1 MKRIIEIRFKISL
14 FVTILVI
21 VTSVIFS
28 VFVINKQTE
37 IISNE
42 IVKKGMSIGS
52 AFYGV
57 AVNNIGHREFFT
69 LEEGFETVIN
79 KNKEV
84 KSLILVDKN
93 GKVAAS
99 SKLSQEGQTLN
110 DTLTKQMNEATSAVY
125 KVTTQENGERIYD
138 IAIPIVTDLERW
150 GVLRIA
156 LSDIYAQAEI
166 NKSKYFVIVLAT
178 LLTVL
183 GIAAA
188 FVLGAILTR
197 PITTLVSKMDVIAQG
212 DFSGEIQVKTS
223 DETGLL
229 AQSVNAMLNN
239 VRSLI
244 AQVKDSGG
252 LITDASHILSG
263 HASQT
268 ASLTNEVA
276 QAMNDVAAKNTEQ
289 ATDIAETSQT
299 IDQLNQAISEI
310 ATGAQEQAHHI
321 TTTSSLINEMAESIQ
336 DLAENTQNISA
347 TASKTTEV
355 ASTGVDAVTKS
366 MEGMERIKHK
376 VFETAEKLKELAS
389 NSEKIGEIIM
399 VIDEI
404 SDQTNLLAL
413 NAAIEAARAGESG
426 KGFAVVADEVRKLA
440 ERSSHAAR
448 EIADLVKEIQNGTG
462 NSVSAMEE
470 GIKEVEIGADLS
482 KNADLALKEIIHHIT
497 AANEFMHKISVT
509 AEHMAQNSNDVVN
522 STQNL
527 SAIAE
532 ENSASTEEMAAGS
545 DQANT
550 VVHKI
555 TKNIDATAELA
566 EKVSTSTQ
574 QLADTSAEIAG
585 NAKNLETL
593 SGNLDL
599 AINKFKI
606 E

>member
-1 MKRIIEIRFKISL
+1 MKYRPAQINEKSIWGEQGTMKRIIGIRFKISL
-14 FVTILVI
+14 FVTILII

-197 PITTLVSKMDVIAQG
+197 PITTLVSKMD
-212 DFSGEIQVKTS
+212 
-223 DETGLL
+223 
-229 AQSVNAMLNN
+229 
-239 VRSLI
+239 
-244 AQVKDSGG
+244 
-252 LITDASHILSG
+252 
-263 HASQT
+263 
-268 ASLTNEVA
+268 
-276 QAMNDVAAKNTEQ
+276 
-289 ATDIAETSQT
+289 
-299 IDQLNQAISEI
+299 
-310 ATGAQEQAHHI
+310 
-321 TTTSSLINEMAESIQ
+321 
-336 DLAENTQNISA
+336 
-347 TASKTTEV
+347 
-355 ASTGVDAVTKS
+355 
-366 MEGMERIKHK
+366 
-376 VFETAEKLKELAS
+376 
-389 NSEKIGEIIM
+389 
-399 VIDEI
+399 
-404 SDQTNLLAL
+404 
-413 NAAIEAARAGESG
+413 
-426 KGFAVVADEVRKLA
+426 
-440 ERSSHAAR
+440 
-448 EIADLVKEIQNGTG
+448 
-462 NSVSAMEE
+462 
-470 GIKEVEIGADLS
+470 
-482 KNADLALKEIIHHIT
+482 
-497 AANEFMHKISVT
+497 
-509 AEHMAQNSNDVVN
+509 
-522 STQNL
+522 
-527 SAIAE
+527 
-532 ENSASTEEMAAGS
+532 
-545 DQANT
+545 
-550 VVHKI
+550 
-555 TKNIDATAELA
+555 
-566 EKVSTSTQ
+566 
-574 QLADTSAEIAG
+574 
-585 NAKNLETL
+585 
-593 SGNLDL
+593 
-599 AINKFKI
+599 
-606 E
+606 